1 MQERLRKGEP
11 SIEVSGGSGNDITI
25 AVFLLKPGQEKILAK
40 RLTEELTKASS

>member
-25 AVFLLKPGQEKILAK
+25 AVFLLKPGQDKILAK
-40 RLTEELTKASS
+40 RITEELSRATA